1 MFMHT
6 CSQVMEKAEVLR
18 DADAN
23 LLPALLRLR
32 ELVRKCSELSCE
44 APCCCRSA
52 RMKRREESRFDNL
65 LDNLEGRAQISF
77 RRHFGGKAGR
87 RSRLFN

>member
-23 LLPALLRLR
+23 LLPALLRLQ
-32 ELVRKCSELSCE
+32 ELVRKCSEL
-44 APCCCRSA
+44 
-52 RMKRREESRFDNL
+52 FV
-65 LDNLEGRAQISF
+65 RAIV
-77 RRHFGGKAGR
+77 
-87 RSRLFN
+87 